1 MAVIVWLIVGVA
13 FAIAEI
19 FTTTFIISML
29 AVGALAAAGTAALG
43 GDPVL
48 QIAAFSVAS
57 ALSLW
62 LVRPALRRHLNLGG
76 ANTPMGI
83 DAIEGSTVYVL
94 EEIDAEHGLVNI
106 EGEMWRA
113 RAHDASEVYRVGD
126 QVRVLE
132 IKGATAIVWKD

>member
-1 MAVIVWLIVGVA
+1 MWLIIGVA
-13 FAIAEI
+13 LGIAEI
-19 FTTTFIISML
+19 FTTTFFISML

-43 GDPVL
+43 GDVPIQV
-48 QIAAFSVAS
+48 AAFAVAS

-76 ANTPMGI
+76 ANAPMGVE
-83 DAIEGSTVYVL
+83 ALEGSPAFVV
-94 EEIDAEHGLVNI
+94 EEIDADHGLVKI

-113 RAHDASEVYRVGD
+113 RPHDATEVYRVGD

-132 IKGATAIVWKD
+132 IKGATAIVWRD